1 MFKIKIYCTI
11 FAICG
16 VYRYRFFQ
24 YLIIHSLYNKSV
36 TLLKSL
42 MKKFVDFNMLTQ
54 KENWLNINSKQSKDV
69 KT

>member
-1 MFKIKIYCTI
+1 
-11 FAICG
+11 
-16 VYRYRFFQ
+16 
-24 YLIIHSLYNKSV
+24 
-36 TLLKSL
+36 

>member
-11 FAICG
+11 FAI
-16 VYRYRFFQ
+16 VPLSLLLQ